1 MTADASD
8 INAHRPYTLVAELT
22 YRCPLRCAYCSNPVR
37 LNDLGAELD
46 TATWARTFQEAE
58 ALGVMQVNLTG
69 GEPLVRDDLES
80 LVMAA
85 RAHDLYTTL
94 ITSGVPLSRDRLAG
108 LRDAGLDVSQDGL
121 NFSLRQQ
128 GEHSGNA
135 NNGNRRG
142 TARSFPL
149 SASLGIDAPT
159 GSAAY
164 RGPANGRLDIR
175 V

>member
-1 MTADASD
+1 
-8 INAHRPYTLVAELT
+8 
-22 YRCPLRCAYCSNPVR
+22 
-37 LNDLGAELD
+37 
-46 TATWARTFQEAE
+46 
-58 ALGVMQVNLTG
+58 
-69 GEPLVRDDLES
+69 
-80 LVMAA
+80 
-85 RAHDLYTTL
+85 
-94 ITSGVPLSRDRLAG
+94 
-108 LRDAGLDVSQDGL
+108 L

-135 NNGNRRG
+135 NNSNRRG
-142 TARSFPL
+142 NARSFPL